1 MSTGAAGPLSHATD
15 GTGGA
20 ADQARVVARIEDI
33 TRITL
38 RPLASPLPLGF
49 FTVALATGL
58 ASSLQLG
65 LVDRQG
71 AVAVGLLIA
80 PAFVLQF
87 LVTVFALLSRDA
99 MAATV
104 MGTFA
109 GSWLVDA
116 LIFTLQ
122 PADANQA
129 LAVFLFLFT
138 AFVAMMAYTARPKA
152 VLCVVLTIAIP
163 RFLFSALFEATQ
175 SVTIERIAG
184 VIGFVLVAAA
194 LYTAWALLLE
204 DMAGKAVFPV
214 GRRGPALA
222 ALEGEVADQ
231 LLGLEHNAG
240 VRRTL

>member
-1 MSTGAAGPLSHATD
+1 MTALDSISTPPDVDPVTP
-15 GTGGA
+15 TP
-20 ADQARVVARIEDI
+20 VVARIDEI

-38 RPLASPLPLGF
+38 RPLASPMPLGF
-49 FTVALATGL
+49 FTVALATSL
-58 ASSLQLG
+58 AASLQLG
-65 LVDRQG
+65 LVDRQA
-71 AVAVGLLIA
+71 AVAIGLLIA

-109 GSWLVDA
+109 GSWLVNTLA
-116 LIFTLQ
+116 LTLQ

-138 AFVAMMAYTARPKA
+138 AFVVMMAYAAIPKA
-152 VLCVVLTIAIP
+152 ALCMVLTIAIP
-163 RFLFSALFEATQ
+163 RFFFAALFEATG

-184 VIGFVLVAAA
+184 ALGFVLVAAA

-204 DMAGKAVFPV
+204 DMRGKTVLPV

-231 LLGLEHNAG
+231 LLGLEHSAG